1 MGHQSTWCHRQRIS
15 NSCHKRLTTVV
26 RVACTQPFTHVLH
39 TPPTL
44 ALKLLVAPYAKTMTK
59 LCRKVHATNSCCQN
73 WHTKACNPK
82 QQKLPLPSRP
92 PRPPIHSGS
101 CAVSC
106 RSRHSF
112 SPLLPPNKNTRETDN
127 SSQTGP
133 GQYVWGPWSYG
144 ALEYGVIVKAASCHS
159 QPPAKTKHSTVQS
172 TISK

>member
-1 MGHQSTWCHRQRIS
+1 MGHQSTWCHSGSQ
-15 NSCHKRLTTVV
+15 
-26 RVACTQPFTHVLH
+26 THVTTPDDHCEGCLH
-39 TPPTL
+39 TAIYTCTAQPTNTGPK
-44 ALKLLVAPYAKTMTK
+44 ALSSTVCENMTN
-59 LCRKVHATNSCCQN
+59 LCRKVHAANSCCQN

-92 PRPPIHSGS
+92 PPPIHSGS

-112 SPLLPPNKNTRETDN
+112 SPLLPPNKNTCETN
-127 SSQTGP
+127 SSSQTGP

-172 TISK
+172 TISE